1 MVRKSLL
8 SSGTLCIFTS
18 SEHLFVFLL
27 YRTHIRLSIL
37 NLKEYKT
44 IPDLEETIYLIEM
57 KLEENEGTEITR
69 LIIIKDMEQ

>member
-1 MVRKSLL
+1 M
-8 SSGTLCIFTS
+8 
-18 SEHLFVFLL
+18 FLL

-37 NLKEYKT
+37 NSKEYKT

-69 LIIIKDMEQ
+69 LIIVKDMEQ